1 MPPGRKPKL
10 TDELQE
16 QLCQELAKGKTV
28 KGACGA
34 VGLGER
40 TYYDWIEKGK
50 TTNRNDKWCK
60 FLNAVEIAKAKGQS
74 KFEDVI
80 YENAIEKGIW
90 TCAAWYLERRD
101 KEHYSK
107 SDEHAPEAQE
117 VEITNDEVEWINNV
131 SNYNS
136 GTDADTSQ

>member
-10 TDELQE
+10 TDELQDK
-16 QLCQELAKGKTV
+16 LCAELAKGKTV

-34 VGLGER
+34 VGIAEK
-40 TYYDWIEKGK
+40 TYYNWIEKGK
-50 TTNRNDKWCK
+50 TTKRNDKWCK

-80 YENAIEKGIW
+80 YENAIEKGVW

-107 SDEHAPEAQE
+107 AEENNAPAQE
-117 VEITNDEVEWINNV
+117 VEITEDEVEWINHV
-131 SNYNS
+131 SNY
-136 GTDADTSQ
+136 QQ

>member
-1 MPPGRKPKL
+1 MPPGRKQKL

-34 VGLGER
+34 VGIGER
-40 TYYDWIEKGK
+40 TYYDWIEKGR

-80 YENAIEKGIW
+80 YENAIERGIW

-101 KEHYSK
+101 KEHYGK
-107 SDEHAPEAQE
+107 SEDTVNDNQE
-117 VEITNDEVEWINNV
+117 VEITEDEVEWINNV
-131 SNYNS
+131 SDYN
-136 GTDADTSQ
+136 Q

>member
-10 TDELQE
+10 TEELQDK
-16 QLCQELAKGKTV
+16 LCQELAKGKTV

-34 VGLGER
+34 VGIGER
-40 TYYDWIEKGK
+40 TYYDWVEKGK
-50 TTNRNDKWCK
+50 KTTRNDKWCK
-60 FLNAVEIAKAKGQS
+60 FLNAVEIAKAQGQS

-107 SDEHAPEAQE
+107 AEESNTEAQP
-117 VEITNDEVEWINNV
+117 VEITEDQVEWINHV
-131 SNYNS
+131 SNY
-136 GTDADTSQ
+136 QQ

>member
-16 QLCQELAKGKTV
+16 QLCEQLAKGKTV

-34 VGLGER
+34 VGIGER
-40 TYYDWIEKGK
+40 TYYDWVEKGK
-50 TTNRNDKWCK
+50 KTKRNDKWCK

-80 YENAIEKGIW
+80 YENAIEKGVW

-101 KEHYSK
+101 KEHYGK
-107 SDEHAPEAQE
+107 TDETNTEAQPI
-117 VEITNDEVEWINNV
+117 EITEEDVEWINHV
-131 SNYNS
+131 SNY
-136 GTDADTSQ
+136 QQ

>member
-10 TDELQE
+10 TEELQE

-34 VGLGER
+34 VGIGER

-50 TTNRNDKWCK
+50 NTSRNDKWCK

-107 SDEHAPEAQE
+107 SEDTVNDAQE
-117 VEITNDEVEWINNV
+117 VEITDDQVEWINHV
-131 SNYNS
+131 SNYNK
-136 GTDADTSQ
+136 

>member
-16 QLCQELAKGKTV
+16 QLCEELAKGKTV

-34 VGLGER
+34 VGIGER
-40 TYYDWIEKGK
+40 TYYDWIEKGR
-50 TTNRNDKWCK
+50 TTERNDKWCR
-60 FLNAVEIAKAKGQS
+60 FLKAVEIAKAKGQS

-107 SDEHAPEAQE
+107 SDEHTSESQE
-117 VEITNDEVEWINNV
+117 VEITDDQVEWINHV
-131 SNYNS
+131 SDYNS
-136 GTDADTSQ
+136 STNARLGE

>member
-10 TDELQE
+10 TDELQDK
-16 QLCQELAKGKTV
+16 LCAELAKGKTV

-34 VGLGER
+34 VGIGEK
-40 TYYDWIEKGK
+40 TYYNWIEKGK
-50 TTNRNDKWCK
+50 TTKRNDKWCK

-80 YENAIEKGIW
+80 YENAIEKGVW

-107 SDEHAPEAQE
+107 AEENNTPAQE
-117 VEITNDEVEWINNV
+117 VEITEDEVEWINHV
-131 SNYNS
+131 SNY
-136 GTDADTSQ
+136 QQ

>member
-16 QLCQELAKGKTV
+16 QLCNELAKGKTV

-34 VGLGER
+34 VGIGER
-40 TYYDWIEKGK
+40 TYYDWIEKGR
-50 TTNRNDKWCK
+50 TTTRNDKWCK
-60 FLNAVEIAKAKGQS
+60 FLNAVEIAKAEGQS

-101 KEHYSK
+101 KQNYSK
-107 SDEHAPEAQE
+107 SEEMSTSSQE
-117 VEITNDEVEWINNV
+117 IEITEDQVEWINHV
-131 SNYNS
+131 SDYNS
-136 GTDADTSQ
+136 ETNARPSE